1 MRGWG
6 SRCERWGSR
15 CERVGG
21 SYSERVDRA
30 VIGGFGVLI
39 SSC

>member
-6 SRCERWGSR
+6 NRCERW
-15 CERVGG
+15 ERVGG